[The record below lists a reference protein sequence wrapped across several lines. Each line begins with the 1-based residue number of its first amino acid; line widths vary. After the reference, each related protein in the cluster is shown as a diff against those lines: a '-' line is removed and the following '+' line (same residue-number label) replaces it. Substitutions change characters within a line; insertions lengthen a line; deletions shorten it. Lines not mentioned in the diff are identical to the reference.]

1 MNVKFEYNEENAA
14 KMLRVAEALQG
25 TANSLDDELAEV
37 FGEGTTVTDMAADL
51 LVKLDEAVLECESC
65 GWWCESGEIEA
76 GECAD
81 CQEVA

>member
-37 FGEGTTVTDMAADL
+37 FGEGTTATDMAADL
-51 LVKLDEAVLECESC
+51 LVKLDEVVLECESC
-65 GWWCESGEIEA
+65 GWWCESGEVED